1 MRGFPSCPSPHGL
14 ALAKMNCGS
23 RFAQPPRCCRQPKVF
38 RRSADRV
45 ENNTLPEALVDP
57 HISTPENLDRR
68 IVGSSADANKID
80 EPVSYLRRLKADVS
94 GTSPAPATTATSTT
108 TATGSATKDPAAA
121 SPGFVERRL
130 TPRMRCSGSV
140 ELHADDAGAR
150 LWGTLTD
157 ISLHGCYVEM
167 NTTFPVDTRVHLV
180 LKSFGLRIET
190 SGTVRATYPFLGMG
204 ILFADIKVEELRIL
218 EQLCSVLAG
227 RNGISGAALAAKDNK
242 DDLSSV
248 DPKSLVGEIEE
259 FFRRKPLL
267 SREEFY
273 AIAGRLRR
281 P

>member
-1 MRGFPSCPSPHGL
+1 
-14 ALAKMNCGS
+14 
-23 RFAQPPRCCRQPKVF
+23 
-38 RRSADRV
+38 
-45 ENNTLPEALVDP
+45 VDP

-68 IVGSSADANKID
+68 IAGSSADANKVD

-94 GTSPAPATTATSTT
+94 GTSPATSPAPATRTTTKTTATTRN
-108 TATGSATKDPAAA
+108 TKGPAAA
-121 SPGFVERRL
+121 SPALIERRL

-140 ELHADDAGAR
+140 ELRANDADVR

-204 ILFADIKVEELRIL
+204 ILFADIKVEELRNL

-227 RNGISGAALAAKDNK
+227 RNGISGAAVAKDNK

-267 SREEFY
+267 SREEFH

-281 P
+281 S